1 MRAWIAVLVVS
12 LLGAC
17 GDVQMLGATAAEKR
31 RTMNDMQ
38 ARTTMAA
45 VCDISLGA
53 YLRELNAVERRYAG
67 LVCGDAQAIQAAAL
81 AMIELP
87 EQFRASEPTAWSR
100 PSGRRD

>member
-1 MRAWIAVLVVS
+1 MRAGIALLAVL

-17 GDVQMLGATAAEKR
+17 SDVEMLGATAAEKR

-38 ARTTMAA
+38 ARATMAA

-81 AMIELP
+81 STMGLP
-87 EQFRASEPTAWSR
+87 EQLRVSQPDQVLLQD
-100 PSGRRD
+100 PN